1 MTEVTQPR
9 MARGTK
15 PFAGFLATALFAL
28 LAFAPFASAAPDP
41 VGSGTTVITL
51 NKGTVNGWKK
61 RGVKLS
67 KVSPAKLSGTK
78 ATFTV
83 KSGSLDPTTGLGS
96 VTLNGGLKFKAGS
109 KSATVKAIVIDTSKK
124 SLSANVGGKKMKMA
138 TISGFSFARN
148 GFGVNLTIKKFKLTS
163 AAAKQLN
170 KKLGYTAKKGKA
182 KGKGKGN
189 KRAAASKVSSPP
201 FKANQVL
208 GGGSAETQPSTVTV
222 LPSGNVSFA
231 AAAPTITKLQEVGVK
246 ITPIGPASEPKKNE
260 FAFPI
265 KGGSLSPTA
274 SAGKVETSGGLTLFQ
289 KLGTAETT
297 ITLGGFTVDYSAKTV
312 SVEVSA
318 VSNASKDLNLG
329 AIGRSSIADIT
340 AVGAVASDA
349 TARTITVSGTTA
361 SLQEV
366 AALVLNGFSQVAEG
380 GTVLQLIPLIE
391 GQLIG
396 EGKNA
401 QEAKEQAPPIAKAQ
415 AAALFANKHIKP
427 GDPLGTFS
435 FAAQT
440 Q

>member
-15 PFAGFLATALFAL
+15 PFAGILATALFAL

-41 VGSGTTVITL
+41 VASGTTIITL
-51 NKGTVNGWKK
+51 NKGTLNGWKK
-61 RGVKLS
+61 RGVKVS

-83 KSGSLDPTTGLGS
+83 KEGSVDPTTGLGS
-96 VTLNGGLKFKAGS
+96 VTLNGGLKFKAGK
-109 KSATVKAIVIDTSKK
+109 KSTTVKAIVINTSNK

-138 TISGFSFARN
+138 SITGFSFARN

-182 KGKGKGN
+182 KGN

-208 GGGSAETQPSTVTV
+208 GSGSAETQPSTVTV
-222 LPSGNVSFA
+222 LPTGNVTFTA
-231 AAAPTITKLQEVGVK
+231 ATPTITKLAEVGVQIK
-246 ITPIGPASEPKKNE
+246 PIGPAAQIKAGE

-274 SAGKVETSGGLTLFQ
+274 SAGKVETSGGLTLSQ
-289 KLGTAETT
+289 KLGPAETT
-297 ITLGGFTVDYSAKTV
+297 ITLGGFTLDYSAKTV

-340 AVGAVASDA
+340 SVGAVASDA
-349 TARTITVSGTTA
+349 VTRTITVNGTTA

-366 AALVLNGFSQVAEG
+366 AALVLNGFSLVAEG
-380 GTVLQLIPLIE
+380 GRVLQLIPQIE
-391 GQLIG
+391 QELED
-396 EGKNA
+396 EGKTE
-401 QEAKEQAPPIAKAQ
+401 QEAKEQAPGLAKAQ
-415 AAALFANKHIKP
+415 AAAEFANKHIKP
-427 GDPLGTFS
+427 ADPLGTFS
-435 FAAQT
+435 FTAQT

>member
-1 MTEVTQPR
+1 MTEVTQPG
-9 MARGTK
+9 MAGGTK
-15 PFAGFLATALFAL
+15 LFAGILASALFAL
-28 LAFAPFASAAPDP
+28 LVFAPFASAAPDP
-41 VGSGTTVITL
+41 VGSGTTIVTL

-61 RGVKLS
+61 RGVRIS
-67 KVSPAKLSGTK
+67 KISPAKLSGTK
-78 ATFTV
+78 VTFTV
-83 KSGSLDPTTGLGS
+83 KEGSLDPTTGLGT
-96 VTLNGGLKFKAGS
+96 VTLNGGLKFKAGK
-109 KSATVKAIVIDTSKK
+109 KSAAVKTIVIDTSKK
-124 SLSANVGGKKMKMA
+124 ALSANVGGKKMKMA

-148 GFGVNLTIKKFKLTS
+148 GFGVNLTIKKFKLTK

-182 KGKGKGN
+182 KGN

-208 GGGSAETQPSTVTV
+208 GSGSAQTQPSTVTI
-222 LPSGNVSFA
+222 LPSGNVAFA

-246 ITPIGPASEPKKNE
+246 ITPIGPASETKKNE

-297 ITLGGFTVDYSAKTV
+297 ITLGGFTVDYSAKTI

-340 AVGAVASDA
+340 SVGAVASDA
-349 TARTITVSGTTA
+349 TARTITVNGTAA

-380 GTVLQLIPLIE
+380 GTVLQLIPVIE
-391 GQLIG
+391 AQLIG
-396 EGKNA
+396 EGKTE
-401 QEAKEQAPPIAKAQ
+401 QEAKEQAPAIAKAQ

-435 FAAQT
+435 FTAQT